1 MTISKV
7 NLAAVTRA
15 ERKSVI
21 TSASEAVQACAG
33 WIDDVNF
40 FSNLSIAIRCYVP
53 SAKATLLGERLEKI
67 GLSLDGTG
75 RDALARA
82 TAENEP
88 ASELLCFLSITFFH
102 DEPDMRQIV
111 PSVPG

>member
-21 TSASEAVQACAG
+21 NSASEAVQACGG

-40 FSNLSIAIRCYVP
+40 FSNLSVAIRCYVP
-53 SAKATLLGERLEKI
+53 SGRSTLLGERLEKI
-67 GLSLDGTG
+67 GLSLDGKG
-75 RDALARA
+75 LDALARA
-82 TAENEP
+82 AVENDP

-102 DEPDMRQIV
+102 DEPDMRQVV